1 MIGEIDIYGVYFPV
15 FVVFAA
21 IAFLLQLVIRRLLD
35 ACGFYR
41 FVWHRPLFDLAIFVI
56 LLGVVTA
63 GGATMLSHV

>member
-1 MIGEIDIYGVYFPV
+1 VIGEIDIYGVYFPV

-63 GGATMLSHV
+63 GGATMLPHV

>member
-1 MIGEIDIYGVYFPV
+1 VIGEIDIYGVYFPV
-15 FVVFAA
+15 FVVFSA

-63 GGATMLSHV
+63 GGATMLPHV